1 MGKILIIGCGGVASV
16 AIQKC
21 CQVSEVFTEMC
32 IASRTV
38 SKCEALKEKLEGK
51 TNTKITTAQVDADN
65 VDELIALI
73 EKEKPEV
80 VLNLALP
87 YQDLTIMDACLATK
101 VHYIDTA
108 NYEPED
114 TAKFEYK
121 WQWAYRERFE
131 EAGITALLGSGFD
144 PGVTSVFSAYALKH
158 YFDEIN
164 YIDIMDCNAGD
175 HGYPFA
181 TNFNPEIAYQMVKD
195 ETFAQT
201 QPRLNLATFVTTY
214 MDEYATKLMNEAINI
229 NYIDET
235 EYPRIAVMNAKC
247 INIMASLWNSP
258 EQEKWKTGA
267 LAIGSSEACMLGGV
281 AAWLR
286 WRKKRQAQGK
296 PTDKPN
302 FVISTGFQVVW
313 EKFAQLWQIEMREVP
328 LTLDKTTLDPEE
340 ALKMCDENTIC
351 IVPIQG
357 VTWTGLNDD
366 VEALDKA
373 LDAYNAKT
381 GYDIPIH
388 VDAASGGFILP
399 FLSPETKWDFR
410 LKWVLSIST
419 SGHKFGL
426 VYPGL
431 GWVVWKDK
439 KYLPEEM
446 AFSVNYLG
454 ANITQVGL
462 NFSRPAAQILGQ
474 YYQFI
479 RLGFEGYKQIQYNS
493 MEITKYIHQEIG
505 KMAPFVNYSNEV
517 VNPLFIWYMKPDYA
531 KNAKWT
537 LYDLQDKLQQSGW
550 MVPAY
555 TLPKKLDNY
564 VVMRVVV
571 RQGFSRDMAD
581 MLLGDIKNA
590 VAALEKL
597 EYPTP
602 TRIAQ
607 DKNVPVKGKVFTHTA
622 MSNAKK

>member
-1 MGKILIIGCGGVASV
+1 MKDSDFRKGDAKT
-16 AIQKC
+16 
-21 CQVSEVFTEMC
+21 EVFGSDKMLQP
-32 IASRTV
+32 SPV
-38 SKCEALKEKLEGK
+38 D
-51 TNTKITTAQVDADN
+51 KIPDGPTT
-65 VDELIALI
+65 
-73 EKEKPEV
+73 
-80 VLNLALP
+80 
-87 YQDLTIMDACLATK
+87 
-101 VHYIDTA
+101 
-108 NYEPED
+108 
-114 TAKFEYK
+114 
-121 WQWAYRERFE
+121 
-131 EAGITALLGSGFD
+131 
-144 PGVTSVFSAYALKH
+144 
-158 YFDEIN
+158 
-164 YIDIMDCNAGD
+164 
-175 HGYPFA
+175 
-181 TNFNPEIAYQMVKD
+181 PEIAYQMVKD

-214 MDEYATKLMNEAINI
+214 MDDYATKLMNDAINI

-247 INIMASLWNSP
+247 INIMANLWNSP
-258 EQEKWKTGA
+258 EKDKWKTGA

-296 PTDKPN
+296 PVDKPN

-328 LTLDKTTLDPEE
+328 LTLEKTVLDPEE

-399 FLSPETKWDFR
+399 FLYPEKKWDFR
-410 LKWVLSIST
+410 LKWVLSISV

-431 GWVVWKDK
+431 GWVVWKGK
-439 KYLPEEM
+439 EYLPDEM
-446 AFSVNYLG
+446 SFSVNYLG

-479 RLGFEGYKQIQYNS
+479 RLGFQGYKEVQYNS
-493 MEITKYIHQEIG
+493 LQIAKYIHAEIA
-505 KMAPFVNYSNEV
+505 KLAPFVNYSEEV
-517 VNPLFIWYMKPDYA
+517 VNPLFIWYLKPEYA
-531 KNAKWT
+531 AKAKWT
-537 LYDLQDKLQQSGW
+537 LYDLQDKLAQSGW

-555 TLPKKLDNY
+555 TLPAKLDNY

-590 VAALEKL
+590 IAELEKL
-597 EYPTP
+597 EYPTT

-607 DKNVPVKGKVFTHTA
+607 DKNLPIPAKVFNHA
-622 MSNAKK
+622 GKPRAAKK